1 MAVKVL
7 FAAEGFITAEA
18 QGKAGLA
25 ITVNADGTKIDQL
38 VHAENMEQLTRIGVG
53 ALYGVAAKM
62 VHDGVPLRM
71 VVKTM
76 DDITDVVINEI
87 LDQRAKNPCEQTVF
101 SSKLNL

>member
-25 ITVNADGTKIDQL
+25 VTVNADGTKIDQL
-38 VHAENMEQLTRIGVG
+38 IHVENTEQLTHIGVG

-71 VVKTM
+71 VVKAM
-76 DDITDVVINEI
+76 DEITDVVINEI
-87 LDQRAKNPCEQTVF
+87 LDQRANHSGKQTVF